1 MSNSVAD
8 GVLASDLIEENAA
21 SLEEMSAAR
30 ELYESL
36 GFTSRTSYYETPLVH
51 TVFMELGLYTVRG
64 LR

>member
-36 GFTSRTSYYETPLVH
+36 GFTNRTSYYETPLVR
-51 TVFMELGLYTVRG
+51 TVLWN
-64 LR
+64 

>member
-36 GFTSRTSYYETPLVH
+36 GFTNRTSYYETPFVR
-51 TVFMELGLYTVRG
+51 TVL
-64 LR
+64 